1 MTEKI
6 KKLINENPDLK
17 AYVSSLENEATNT
30 ENTVND
36 IKTNNIQLKQEN
48 SSLKTV
54 LAERDA
60 EINLLKEAMKLS
72 REKLFG
78 SSSEKTPEGQMSLGF
93 FDEAEKESNLD
104 ASEPTMERVTK
115 KKRKPRKEN
124 LAHLETEMQEYTIDE
139 AEAKCPECSAPLKK
153 VTDEERET
161 IKLYK
166 KVIRRLEKRA
176 VYACPECDTIIK
188 ADMPKLPIEG
198 SLADSSALA
207 QVIVDKFA
215 NGIPLYRQSQDYAR
229 VGLSLSRQTLSNWIM
244 RSSDLLDVIYQSMK
258 NALTKHSVLHADETT
273 VQVLK
278 ESGKKAKSKS
288 YMWVYLSGRHDTPVV
303 IYDYKPTRSG
313 DIPKAFLKD
322 FKGYLH
328 VDGYSGYNALDN
340 VTLVGCLAHVRRYF
354 HDAYKLIE
362 DREDAKQSNTA
373 KGLDYCNRLFALDK
387 QSKALSNSK
396 RHAFKQEEIKPV
408 FDAFSA
414 WVSEAS
420 GDALPK
426 SKYGK
431 ALKYAENQLPNVMH
445 YLHKGELDIDN
456 NRAERMV
463 KPFVIGRKNW
473 LFNNSVSGAE
483 ASARLYSIVQT
494 CILNNVN
501 PYHYLDETLTSL
513 ANMTIN
519 QDTDIQSLLP
529 WNYKTK

>member
-1 MTEKI
+1 MSE
-6 KKLINENPDLK
+6 
-17 AYVSSLENEATNT
+17 
-30 ENTVND
+30 D
-36 IKTNNIQLKQEN
+36 IKRVAKENQALKQEV

-54 LAERDA
+54 LAEREA

-78 SSSEKTPEGQMSLGF
+78 SSSEKTPDGQMSLGF

-104 ASEPTMERVTK
+104 ASEPTLERVTK
-115 KKRKPRKEN
+115 KKRKSRNEN
-124 LAHLETEMQEYTIDE
+124 LAHLETEVREYTIDE

-153 VTDEERET
+153 VTDEERQT

-229 VGLSLSRQTLSNWIM
+229 VGLALSRQTLSNWII

-288 YMWVYLSGRHDTPVV
+288 YMWVYLSGRFDTPVV
-303 IYDYKPTRSG
+303 IYDYKPTRAG
-313 DIPKAFLKD
+313 KNPAEFLKD

-328 VDGYSGYNALDN
+328 VDGYGGYNDLSN

-354 HDAYKLIE
+354 NDAYTLIKN
-362 DREDAKQSNTA
+362 REDAKQSNTA
-373 KGLDYCNRLFALDK
+373 KGLSYCNKLFALDK
-387 QSKALSNSK
+387 QSKALSNSE
-396 RHAFKQEEIKPV
+396 RYTFKQEAIKPV

-420 GDALPK
+420 VNALPK

-483 ASARLYSIVQT
+483 ASAKLYSIVQT

-501 PYHYLDETLTSL
+501 PYHYLDETLTGL

-519 QDTDIQSLLP
+519 KDTDIQTFLP